1 MTRRRW
7 STRGLS
13 MVASGLLGGIA
24 VVAGAARGEGPPAA
38 DPALEAILAEH
49 AADVERL
56 ERRFRAARG
65 ERIEATL
72 GRLKAL
78 QDDHCRAARLD
89 EALAVRETIRRLER
103 GDAAPAT
110 SAAVAAPAPDTLG
123 WMAVQPGQQLRLTV
137 TGSQQGPIW
146 GTDRYTLDSRIGAA
160 AVHAGVLAVGETGV
174 VRVIVEE
181 SPAEFVASERHGV
194 TSGRWGRYR
203 ACFRV
208 ERDLGLPAESAV
220 AAPPQAPIT
229 VPAPPERAAPKEA
242 AKPRAIPLTPLV
254 PAQPR
259 VPPRPAAPEAAPEAA
274 PDPKA
279 APPVAPPPAVPA
291 VPAERGPAR
300 RPFD

>member
-13 MVASGLLGGIA
+13 MVASGLIGGIA
-24 VVAGAARGEGPPAA
+24 VVAGAARGDGPPAA
-38 DPALEAILAEH
+38 DPALEAILSEH

-72 GRLKAL
+72 RRLKTL

-89 EALAVRETIRRLER
+89 EALAVREAIRRLER
-103 GDAAPAT
+103 GTDAPVASAT
-110 SAAVAAPAPDTLG
+110 PVLPAPDTLG
-123 WMAVQPGQQLRLTV
+123 WISVQPGQELRFTV
-137 TGSQQGPIW
+137 TGSRQGPIW

-160 AVHAGVLAVGETGV
+160 AVHAGALAVGETGV
-174 VRVIVEE
+174 VRIIVEE
-181 SPAEFVASERHGV
+181 PPAEFVASERHGV
-194 TSGRWGRYR
+194 SSGRWGRYR
-203 ACFRV
+203 ASFRV
-208 ERDLGLPAESAV
+208 ERDRGLPAEPAV
-220 AAPPQAPIT
+220 AAPPEAPI
-229 VPAPPERAAPKEA
+229 PAQEAPERSVPTEE

-254 PAQPR
+254 PARPR
-259 VPPRPAAPEAAPEAA
+259 VPPRQAAPEAA
-274 PDPKA
+274 PDPQA
-279 APPVAPPPAVPA
+279 TPPVAPPPA

>member
-13 MVASGLLGGIA
+13 MVASGLIGGIA
-24 VVAGAARGEGPPAA
+24 VVAGAARGDGPPAA
-38 DPALEAILAEH
+38 DPALEAILSEH

-72 GRLKAL
+72 GRLKTL

-89 EALAVRETIRRLER
+89 EALAVREAIRRLER
-103 GDAAPAT
+103 GTDAPAA
-110 SAAVAAPAPDTLG
+110 SAPPAAANAGAPA
-123 WMAVQPGQQLRLTV
+123 Q
-137 TGSQQGPIW
+137 
-146 GTDRYTLDSRIGAA
+146 GAA
-160 AVHAGVLAVGETGV
+160 Q
-174 VRVIVEE
+174 
-181 SPAEFVASERHGV
+181 
-194 TSGRWGRYR
+194 
-203 ACFRV
+203 
-208 ERDLGLPAESAV
+208 
-220 AAPPQAPIT
+220 APPQ
-229 VPAPPERAAPKEA
+229 RAVPKEA

-254 PAQPR
+254 PARPR
-259 VPPRPAAPEAAPEAA
+259 VPPRQAAPEAAPEAA

-279 APPVAPPPAVPA
+279 VPPVAPPPAVPA